1 MTLLN
6 SGSLVRVSLGEPLSW
21 PANFLSSLLNR
32 WPVAGPCGCR
42 ENCHCLA
49 GGCAIASES
58 QKKRRRMPR
67 SVTSA
72 NGSGN
77 GGKRGDQ
84 RAETGERRGAR
95 FNRIVDLRPTP
106 CTLSSV
112 SNARRSSRSAKPY
125 LITVDALPAIS
136 RVPRADRLDS
146 ARETGRLVAQS
157 RLGHPSQPW
166 TPTPRHRHPG
176 QVRRSG
182 SRDDSDR

>member
-1 MTLLN
+1 MGPP
-6 SGSLVRVSLGEPLSW
+6 SYPGPECSRFPVRMSLSRITEL
-21 PANFLSSLLNR
+21 R
-32 WPVAGPCGCR
+32 
-42 ENCHCLA
+42 
-49 GGCAIASES
+49 
-58 QKKRRRMPR
+58 KRRGELKHAAKNAESRQEGER
-67 SVTSA
+67 S
-72 NGSGN
+72 GER
-77 GGKRGDQ
+77 GKRGDQ
-84 RAETGERRGAR
+84 RAETGERRSAR